1 MSFLWRIFSRESG
14 NKNYNPAIKF
24 DLDPFN
30 SWEKVSELGDGAF
43 GKVYKTQNK
52 YTKELAAMKSV
63 EIKGGE
69 ELSDFTVEIDILTD
83 CQHPNI
89 VKILEAFYTNN
100 TLYVS

>member
-1 MSFLWRIFSRESG
+1 
-14 NKNYNPAIKF
+14 
-24 DLDPFN
+24 
-30 SWEKVSELGDGAF
+30 
-43 GKVYKTQNK
+43 
-52 YTKELAAMKSV
+52 MKSV